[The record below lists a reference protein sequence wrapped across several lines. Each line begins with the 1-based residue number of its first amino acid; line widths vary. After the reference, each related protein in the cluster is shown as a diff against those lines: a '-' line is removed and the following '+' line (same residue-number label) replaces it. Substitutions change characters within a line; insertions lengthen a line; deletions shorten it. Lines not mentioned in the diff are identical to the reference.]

1 MSIDKFE
8 KYSIIIKEEKNKEK
22 KMVAK
27 IWKKVLFFIL
37 IIACLFNLVIKF
49 IKIKSLSYELSASAQ
64 YMQEQ
69 QQKNNK

>member
-1 MSIDKFE
+1 MSVDKFE
-8 KYSIIIKEEKNKEK
+8 KYSIIIKEENNKEK

-69 QQKNNK
+69 QLKNNK

>member
-1 MSIDKFE
+1 
-8 KYSIIIKEEKNKEK
+8 
-22 KMVAK
+22 MVAK
-27 IWKKVLFFIL
+27 IWKKILFFIL

-69 QQKNNK
+69 QLKNNK